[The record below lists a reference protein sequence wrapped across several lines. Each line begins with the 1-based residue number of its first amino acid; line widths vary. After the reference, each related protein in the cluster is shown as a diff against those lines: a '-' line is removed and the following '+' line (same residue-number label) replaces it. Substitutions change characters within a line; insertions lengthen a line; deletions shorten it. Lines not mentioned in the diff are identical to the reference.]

1 MGTVIGKEN
10 LDQYLTL
17 IGEGPAGLEKWE
29 EKLKASLGQAE
40 GRSCV
45 VLNANPF
52 TIGQRYLVQ
61 LASLRSSSVLVFV
74 VQGRPE
80 SGAKGNHENTGIEF
94 SFNDRL
100 KMVKDDLSD
109 IPNVTVLPSGPYLI
123 SRSDFPKGFLS
134 QDLGS
139 APAHAVLDSMVLC
152 HICRSLGI
160 RTIFAGDE
168 PRDELSEIH
177 LNALRQEC
185 RKNNILLKVAE
196 RKRVGERYITSS
208 LARQAIADKNLD
220 ELKETVGD
228 STLSYLKE
236 LCF

>member
-1 MGTVIGKEN
+1 MGTVIGKDI

-17 IGEGPAGLEKWE
+17 IGEGPNGLEKWE
-29 EKLKASLGQAE
+29 KNLKASIGMAE

-61 LASLRSSSVLVFV
+61 LACSRSTEVLVFV

-80 SGAKGNHENTGIEF
+80 AGAKGNHENTGIEF
-94 SFNDRL
+94 SFNDRI

-160 RTIFAGDE
+160 RTIYAGDE

-185 RKNNILLKVAE
+185 RNGNIILKVAE
-196 RKRVGERYITSS
+196 RKRIGERYITSA

-220 ELKETVGD
+220 ELKATVGD

>member
-1 MGTVIGKEN
+1 MDTVIGKDI

-17 IGEGPAGLEKWE
+17 IGEGPNGLEKWE
-29 EKLKASLGQAE
+29 KNLKASIGMAE

-61 LASLRSSSVLVFV
+61 LARSRSSSVLVFV
-74 VQGRPE
+74 IQGRPE

-94 SFNDRL
+94 PFKDRL
-100 KMVKDDLSD
+100 KMAKEGLSDLS
-109 IPNVTVLPSGPYLI
+109 NVTVLPSGPYLI

-160 RTIFAGDE
+160 RTIYAGDE

-185 RKNNILLKVAE
+185 RNDNIILKVAE
-196 RKRVGERYITSS
+196 RKRIGERYVTSS
-208 LARQAIADKNLD
+208 LARQAIADKAVD
-220 ELKETVGD
+220 ELKQIVPQT
-228 STLSYLKE
+228 TLSYLKE
-236 LCF
+236 LYF

>member
-10 LDQYLTL
+10 LNQYLTL
-17 IGEGPAGLEKWE
+17 IGEGPTGLEKWE
-29 EKLKASLGQAE
+29 QNLKASIGQAE

-45 VLNANPF
+45 ILNANPF
-52 TIGQRYLVQ
+52 TIGQKYLVQ
-61 LASLRSSSVLVFV
+61 LASSRSTEVLVFV
-74 VQGRPE
+74 IQGRPE

-94 SFNDRL
+94 PFENRL
-100 KMVKDDLSD
+100 KMVKDGLSD
-109 IPNVTVLPSGPYLI
+109 LRNFTVLPSGPYLI
-123 SRSDFPKGFLS
+123 SRSDFPKSFLS

-139 APAHAVLDSMVLC
+139 VPAHAVLDSMVLC

-160 RTIFAGDE
+160 KTVYAGDE

-185 RKNNILLKVAE
+185 RNNNILLKVAE
-196 RKRVGERYITSS
+196 RKRVGEKYITSS
-208 LARQAIADKNLD
+208 LARQAIADKNIED
-220 ELKETVGD
+220 LKETVAEP
-228 STLSYLKE
+228 TLSYLKE